1 MIRRPPGLPDS
12 TDLVQAG
19 PPDPDMPYNGEVPEP
34 KISREE
40 AEATLNARKQLGED
54 YEPALV
60 ESFVE
65 RIDATIEARVDARV
79 EQALKGVK
87 PAKPKNDDHV
97 LALAIVSLGVAIPMT
112 AIAAHEGGMAGML
125 ITWIGIVL
133 VNFLY
138 GAGRFRRD

>member
-1 MIRRPPGLPDS
+1 MIQHPPDPPDS

-19 PPDPDMPYNGEVPEP
+19 PPDPDMAYNGEVPEP

-40 AEATLNARKQLGED
+40 AEATLNARRQLGED

-65 RIDATIEARVDARV
+65 RIDAAIEARVDARV
-79 EQALKGVK
+79 EQVRTGAQ

-112 AIAAHEGGMAGML
+112 AIAAHESGVVGIL

>member
-1 MIRRPPGLPDS
+1 MIPRPPGLPDS

-19 PPDPDMPYNGEVPEP
+19 PPDPDMPYNRGVPEP

-40 AEATLNARKQLGED
+40 AEATLNARRQLGED

-65 RIDATIEARVDARV
+65 RIDAAIEARVDARV
-79 EQALKGVK
+79 EQVLKGEK
-87 PAKPKNDDHV
+87 PAKPRNDDHV

-112 AIAAHEGGMAGML
+112 AIAAHEGGMVGVL